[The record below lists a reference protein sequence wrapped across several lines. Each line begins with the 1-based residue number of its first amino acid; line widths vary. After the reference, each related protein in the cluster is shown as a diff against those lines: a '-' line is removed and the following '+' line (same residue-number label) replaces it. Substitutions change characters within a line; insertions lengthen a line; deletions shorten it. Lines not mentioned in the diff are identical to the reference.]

1 MDYTRND
8 IQLFGNVVNGSYT
21 RLFGELIDEVER
33 IRRIEDDCD
42 EWLSRYKAYSI
53 TQFGDRQ
60 SFYRYI
66 FGTPVRPVRIAGGQ
80 RALSKDDVIRLF
92 PERKQLLRRIIDT
105 MEPFAVKGS
114 RFFPFKT
121 TVQYAVFKQQIAEG
135 MEQFP
140 FIVPY
145 NPTLLT
151 PSEQVAYLRAIHHVD
166 RKLSKELL
174 SHISHRIGNLG
185 LYQAICDDNDAEAIR
200 ILSSSDERYPQLAS
214 DITAMDR
221 ALRPFELR
229 LVKDS
234 SRLCQCVHET
244 FFLTPNFSLNEREE
258 ELLSDIRELDIPNIP
273 ETWSDSNYASPDP
286 IKVLNETS
294 TIITHCETTV
304 VQDNEPCTEQPPQPD
319 AILSTQPERVD
330 CPPAFKNDNTPERFR
345 ALYKQ
350 LEHKYIAPC
359 EDVFLYRFSAPG
371 VTLSDVTNIPRIT
384 WHNDMWELKCL
395 LVALY
400 EDPQNPSKK
409 IPYKK
414 FEPLFQDKNGKRY
427 NLSSNALIW
436 SAVNAGKEPLDNLPY
451 DGNRGRAAYDQ
462 QAEAI
467 KTFRDMVIAALA
479 G

>member
-8 IQLFGNVVNGSYT
+8 IQLFGNVVNGTYT

-42 EWLSRYKAYSI
+42 EWLSRYKAHSI
-53 TQFGDRQ
+53 TQFGDRH

-66 FGTPVRPVRIAGGQ
+66 FGTPVSPIRIAGGQ

-105 MEPFAVKGS
+105 MEPFAVKGA
-114 RFFPFKT
+114 RFFPFKA
-121 TVQYAVFKQQIAEG
+121 TVQYAVFKRQITQG
-135 MEQFP
+135 IEQLP
-140 FIVPY
+140 FFVPY

-151 PSEQVAYLRAIHHVD
+151 PSEQVAYLRVIHHVD

-214 DITAMDR
+214 DITAMDS

-229 LVKDS
+229 LVKNS

-258 ELLSDIRELDIPNIP
+258 ELLSEIRELDIPIIP
-273 ETWSDSNYASPDP
+273 ETWSDSNYASTDP

-294 TIITHCETTV
+294 TIITHNETTS
-304 VQDNEPCTEQPPQPD
+304 VQENEPSTEQQPQPE
-319 AILSTQPERVD
+319 AVLSTQPERVD
-330 CPPAFKNDNTPERFR
+330 CPPAFKNDNTPDRFR
-345 ALYKQ
+345 ALYKK
-350 LEHKYIAPC
+350 LENIYIAPC

-384 WHNDMWELKCL
+384 WLKDMWMLKCL

-400 EDPQNPSKK
+400 GNPEKPSNK

-414 FEPLFQDKNGKRY
+414 FEPLFQDKNGKTY
-427 NLSSNALIW
+427 NLSSNAMIW
-436 SAVNAGKEPLDNLPY
+436 SAVNAGKKSLDNLPY

>member
-8 IQLFGNVVNGSYT
+8 IQLFGNVVNGTYT

-33 IRRIEDDCD
+33 IRRIEDNCD

-92 PERKQLLRRIIDT
+92 PERKQLLRHIIDT
-105 MEPFAVKGS
+105 MEPFAVKGT
-114 RFFPFKT
+114 RFFPFKA
-121 TVQYAVFKQQIAEG
+121 TVQYAVFKRQITQG
-135 MEQFP
+135 IEQLP
-140 FIVPY
+140 FFVPY

-151 PSEQVAYLRAIHHVD
+151 PSEQVAYLRAIHNVD

-185 LYQAICDDNDAEAIR
+185 LYQAICDANDAEAIR

-258 ELLSDIRELDIPNIP
+258 ELLSDIRELDIPIIP
-273 ETWSDSNYASPDP
+273 ETWSDSNYASTDP
-286 IKVLNETS
+286 IKVLNEAS
-294 TIITHCETTV
+294 TIITHYETASV
-304 VQDNEPCTEQPPQPD
+304 NDPSTEQPPQPE

-345 ALYKQ
+345 ALYKK
-350 LEHKYIAPC
+350 LENKYVAPC

-371 VTLSDVTNIPRIT
+371 VTLSDVTDIPRIT
-384 WHNDMWELKCL
+384 WLKDMQELKCL

-400 EDPQNPSKK
+400 GEPENPSKT

-414 FEPLFQDKNGKRY
+414 FEPLFQNKKGKSF
-427 NLSSNALIW
+427 NLSSNPLIW
-436 SAVNAGKEPLDNLPY
+436 IAVQAKKESFDKLPY
-451 DGNRGRAAYDQ
+451 GGNRGKNAYKKQDN
-462 QAEAI
+462 AI
-467 KTFRDMVIAALA
+467 KAFRDMVSDALT